1 MRPATGKRMEIG
13 SEKWKRLIIDG
24 AGYFGVR
31 INRDQAQQLAFHAA
45 LMLKWNRTTNL
56 TAITD
61 AMEVAVKH
69 FLDSIITSP
78 LISSGATVLDVGSGA
93 GFPGIPLKIVIPSL
107 QVTLIDASRKKISF
121 LKHAIRALNFKNI
134 EAHHV
139 RAEDFAKKHAAANR
153 FDVITS
159 RALSSIKDFV
169 LMAAPLLAKDGAII
183 ALKGPD
189 VRQEIEVLQRQT
201 DTPAGLLR
209 IGNVQ
214 YFLKVE
220 TYTLPYLESQRSI
233 IIFKKV

>member
-1 MRPATGKRMEIG
+1 MEIG

-24 AGYFGVR
+24 AGHFGVR
-31 INRDQAQQLAFHAA
+31 INRDQAQQLALHAA

-61 AMEVAVKH
+61 SMDVAVKH
-69 FLDSIITSP
+69 FLDSIIMGP
-78 LISSGATVLDVGSGA
+78 LISTGATVLDIGSGA

-121 LKHAIRALNFKNI
+121 LKHAIRTLNFENI

-139 RAEDFAKKHAAANR
+139 RAEDFAKKPAANR

-169 LMAAPLLAKDGAII
+169 LMAAPLLAKDGVII

-189 VRQEIEVLQRQT
+189 LQQQIEVLQQQA
-201 DTPAGLLR
+201 DTHTGLLN

-214 YFLKVE
+214 YSLKVE
-220 TYTLPYLESQRSI
+220 TYTLPYLELQRSI
-233 IIFKKV
+233 IIFKQV

>member
-1 MRPATGKRMEIG
+1 MEIG
-13 SEKWKRLIIDG
+13 SEKWKWLIIDG
-24 AGYFGVR
+24 AGHFGVH
-31 INRDQAQQLAFHAA
+31 INRDQAQQLALHAA
-45 LMLKWNRTTNL
+45 LMLKWNRTSNL

-61 AMEVAVKH
+61 SIDVAVKH
-69 FLDSIITSP
+69 FLDSIITGP
-78 LISSGATVLDVGSGA
+78 LISPGSTVLDIGSGA

-121 LKHAIRALNFKNI
+121 LKHAIRTLNLADI

-139 RAEDFAKKHAAANR
+139 RAEDFAKKPAAANR

-189 VRQEIEVLQRQT
+189 FQPEIEALQLQT
-201 DTPAGLLR
+201 DTHTGLLK

-214 YFLKVE
+214 YSLKVE
-220 TYTLPYLESQRSI
+220 TYTLPYLESQRSVI
-233 IIFKKV
+233 ILKKVYF

>member
-1 MRPATGKRMEIG
+1 MNRAKEERMEIG

-24 AGYFGVR
+24 AGHFGVR
-31 INRDQAQQLAFHAA
+31 INRDQAQQLALHAA

-61 AMEVAVKH
+61 SMDVAVKH
-69 FLDSIITSP
+69 FLDSIITGP
-78 LISSGATVLDVGSGA
+78 LISPGATVLDIGSGA

-121 LKHAIRALNFKNI
+121 LKHAIRTLNFENI

-139 RAEDFAKKHAAANR
+139 RAEDFAKKPAAANR

-169 LMAAPLLAKDGAII
+169 LMAAPLLATGGVIM

-189 VRQEIEVLQRQT
+189 LQQEIEVLQLQT
-201 DTPAGLLR
+201 DTHTGLLR
-209 IGNVQ
+209 IENVQ
-214 YFLKVE
+214 FSLKVK
-220 TYTLPYLESQRSI
+220 TYTLPYLETQRSI
-233 IIFKKV
+233 IIFRKV

>member
-1 MRPATGKRMEIG
+1 MEIG

-24 AGYFGVR
+24 AGHFDVH
-31 INRDQAQQLAFHAA
+31 INRDQAQQFALHAA

-61 AMEVAVKH
+61 SMDVAVKH

-78 LISSGATVLDVGSGA
+78 LISSGATVLDIGSGA
-93 GFPGIPLKIVIPSL
+93 GFPGIVLKIVIPSL

-121 LKHAIRALNFKNI
+121 LKHAIRTLNLENI

-139 RAEDFAKKHAAANR
+139 RAEDFAKKPAAANR

-159 RALSSIKDFV
+159 RALSSIKEFV
-169 LMAAPLLAKDGAII
+169 LMAAPLLAQDGAII

-189 VRQEIEVLQRQT
+189 LQQEIEDLQRQT
-201 DTPAGLLR
+201 DAHTGLLR
-209 IGNVQ
+209 IGDVQ
-214 YFLKVE
+214 YSLKVE
-220 TYTLPYLESQRSI
+220 TFTLPYLESQRSI
-233 IIFKKV
+233 IILKKVYF